1 VTPISGAQ
9 GLAAG
14 AALCALLA
22 WLALRRPTALL
33 MIVLATFAVGPQ
45 WLLAE
50 GGSPTLLAWAMPAQ
64 MLLLLAALLANVAH
78 YGLRLDGVNWPLVAV
93 LWLLCQSLLLADLD
107 PAITLAALLGAALSF
122 ALPYCLVH
130 VALEPGSRVRYALLI
145 ALLPTLCVLAGATL
159 QLVGLHPLFS
169 GSQGRGLRLQGANNA
184 AWLAFLAFTGF
195 AVAAHEAVRRRRL
208 DFAGLAALNTGI
220 ALMSGGRMSLVACG
234 ILTATYVLLAR
245 GLRARF
251 ALLALLVLAG
261 IAGLLAFVPQMPLH
275 QLAEVPG
282 GLLDS
287 NGRDRLWRGYFD
299 EFLASPL
306 FGRGLGAAEHGA
318 YHDLPHNAYLR
329 LLVDAG
335 LVGFALYGIAVLLW
349 AWRMLD
355 VVKPGERAFVWAL
368 FLALGAY
375 AFTDNVLI
383 MPAGMIPFLYLAV
396 MRTRSR
402 RGAGRRRARAGLAA
416 QPAAAP

>member
-1 VTPISGAQ
+1 MHGVWW
-9 GLAAG
+9 LVVG
-14 AALCALLA
+14 AAVCAVLA
-22 WLALRRPTALL
+22 WLALRRPTTLL

-45 WLLAE
+45 WVFAE

-64 MLLLLAALLANVAH
+64 TLLLLAALLTNVAH
-78 YGLRLDGVNWPLVAV
+78 YGLRLEWINWPLVAV

-107 PAITLAALLGAALSF
+107 PAITAAALLTGALSF
-122 ALPYCLVH
+122 ALPWCLVH

-145 ALLPTLCVLAGATL
+145 ALLPTLCVLAGATM
-159 QLVGLHPLFS
+159 QLLELHPLFS
-169 GSQGRGLRLQGANNA
+169 GSRGRGLRLQGGSNA

-195 AVAAHEAVRRRRL
+195 AVAVHEAVRRRRL
-208 DFAGLAALNTGI
+208 DFAGLAVLNVGI

-234 ILTATYVLLAR
+234 ILATTYVLLAR
-245 GLRARF
+245 GLRARSALLSLVVLAGAG
-251 ALLALLVLAG
+251 ALLAFA
-261 IAGLLAFVPQMPLH
+261 PQMPLH
-275 QLAEVPG
+275 QLVQDPASM
-282 GLLDS
+282 LDP
-287 NGRDRLWRGYFD
+287 NGRDRIWRGYLD

-329 LLVDAG
+329 LLVDGG
-335 LVGFALYGIAVLLW
+335 LVGAALYGIAVLLW
-349 AWRMLD
+349 AWRVLE

-402 RGAGRRRARAGLAA
+402 RGAGRRRAPAGLSA